1 MPDLHPFIMFALGL
15 FMIIKGSDWF
25 VDAVVWLARA
35 LKIPDLIIGA
45 TLVSICTTLPE
56 TTVSAGAA
64 LKGNTSIALGNALG
78 SIACNTGLVLA
89 IIIIFAE
96 PLLKDRAK
104 LQKNGIFLMILLIL
118 ITAIAFIFK
127 EIPRFA
133 GCLLLAVLA
142 WYLYNNVRESLDTRE
157 YYAPR
162 GSSRQEKSGATIAK
176 NLAFFAIGLVLI
188 IWGSDLLVAN
198 GEIIARLAGVP
209 DIVIGLT
216 LTAFGTSLPE
226 LMTAITAIRKQVHGI
241 SIGNILG
248 ANILNVIWVIGLS
261 ATILPINIDPV
272 TLRLHFPFVFL
283 IVAATV
289 AFTYLSKRRF
299 VRGQGLFLLAMYA
312 FYLFLTLS

>member
-1 MPDLHPFIMFALGL
+1 MSDLRPFIMFALGL

-89 IIIIFAE
+89 IIIIFAQ
-96 PLLKDRAK
+96 PQLKDRAK

-133 GCLLLAVLA
+133 GCFLLAVLA

-162 GSSRQEKSGATIAK
+162 GSSRQEKSGATIA
-176 NLAFFAIGLVLI
+176 NNIAFFAIGLVLI

-261 ATILPINIDPV
+261 ATILPISIDPV

-289 AFTYLSKRRF
+289 AFTYLSKRYF
-299 VRGQGLFLLAMYA
+299 ARGQGLLLLAMYA